1 MKILRPLKILSEA
14 AANMR
19 IVVIFNP
26 AARGEKSARFRRH
39 LTGLG
44 QACTLRPTTGPG
56 AARTLSAAAVL
67 EGFDTIVAAGGD
79 GTLNEALNGLGDVPD
94 GFARA
99 RLGFLPLGTVNVF
112 AREVDLPLQ
121 FAAAWKVLCAGR
133 EKLIDLPR
141 AEFQNQGQTE
151 RRYFIQLAGAGFDA
165 RAVETVSWEL
175 KKKIG
180 GLAYGVAG
188 FRLLGRPQPLVHASN
203 GTQSASGELVLL
215 GNGRY
220 YGGSYNVFPTAS
232 LTSGLLDVSVFPK
245 MGFTALLRAI
255 WGVLSGDVRKACGA
269 LPLQG
274 SKIELR
280 SDSPT
285 PFEVDGELAGH
296 LPATITIEPRKL
308 RVIVP

>member
-1 MKILRPLKILSEA
+1 
-14 AANMR
+14 MR
-19 IVVIFNP
+19 MVVIFNP
-26 AARGEKSARFRRH
+26 AARGEKSARFRRQ

-56 AARTLSAAAVL
+56 AARTLAAAAVR
-67 EGFDTIVAAGGD
+67 EGYDTIVAAGGD
-79 GTLNEALNGLGDVPD
+79 GTLNEALNGLGEVPD

-112 AREVDLPLQ
+112 AREIGLPLN
-121 FAAAWKVLCAGR
+121 FDAAWKVLAARR
-133 EKLIDLPR
+133 EKLIDLPQ
-141 AEFQNQGQTE
+141 AEFQNQGRTE
-151 RRYFIQLAGAGFDA
+151 RRHFIQLAGAGFDA

-188 FRLLGRPQPLVHASN
+188 LRLLGKPQPLIRATA
-203 GTQSASGELVLL
+203 GAQTATGELVLL
-215 GNGRY
+215 GNGRF

-232 LTSGLLDVSVFPK
+232 LTNGLLDVSVFPK

-255 WGVLSGDVRKACGA
+255 GGVLSGDVRKACGA
-269 LPLQG
+269 LALQG
-274 SKIELR
+274 PRIELR
-280 SDSPT
+280 SDAPT

-296 LPATITIEPRKL
+296 LPAIITIQPRKL